1 MDIDLAR
8 TFLAIVETGNFN
20 RAADLINVT
29 QSTVSMRIKALEEML
44 GQPLFVRSK
53 AGASLTGAGTLF
65 RRYATTLVR
74 TWEQARQEVALPPEF
89 QGVLAVGGQF
99 TLWDNLILK
108 WIPWMKTAVPD
119 MAIRTEVGLSD
130 WLMRQLLD
138 GLLDVAVMYTPIS
151 QPGFVIEE
159 LLSEKLVLVSSQQG
173 RTGPHGPGYIYVDWG
188 PEFRIHHGNAFPDL
202 PMPSLTVSHG
212 PLGLQYI
219 LENGGAGYF
228 ALRLVRDHLE
238 ARRLF
243 RVESAPE
250 FTRPAFMVYPGDR
263 NDERFKTALQGLRY
277 VAAME
282 GSRGRGELAA

>member
-8 TFLAIVETGNFN
+8 TFLAICETGNFN
-20 RAADLINVT
+20 RAAELINVT
-29 QSTVSMRIKALEEML
+29 QSTVSMRIKALEDML
-44 GQPLFVRSK
+44 GRSLFIRGK
-53 AGASLTGAGTLF
+53 AGASLTGAGLLF

-89 QGVLAVGGQF
+89 QGVLAVGGQI

-119 MAIRTEVGLSD
+119 MAIRAEVGLSD

-138 GLLDVAVMYTPIS
+138 GLLDVAVMYTPQS

-159 LLSEKLVLVSSQQG
+159 LLAEKLVLVSSTPG
-173 RTGPHGPGYIYVDWG
+173 GTGAGGPGYVYVDWG

-202 PMPSLTVSHG
+202 PMPALSVSHG
-212 PLGLQYI
+212 PLALQY
-219 LENGGAGYF
+219 LLDNGGAGYF
-228 ALRLVRDHLE
+228 ALRLVREHLA

-243 RVESAPE
+243 RVENAPE
-250 FTRPAFMVYPGDR
+250 FSRPAYMVFPGDR
-263 NDERFKTALQGLRY
+263 TDERFKTALQGLRY
-277 VAAME
+277 VASTETTRAV
-282 GSRGRGELAA
+282 RGDG